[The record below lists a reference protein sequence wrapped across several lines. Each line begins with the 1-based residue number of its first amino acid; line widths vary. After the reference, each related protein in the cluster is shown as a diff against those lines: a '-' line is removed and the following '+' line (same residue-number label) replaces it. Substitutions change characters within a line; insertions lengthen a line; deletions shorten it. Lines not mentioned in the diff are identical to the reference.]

1 MKTHVGGEASF
12 APTRRGESKSGSQ
25 ANQLW
30 HLLLS
35 PHLAVPARMLGASL
49 GMETCSQQAL
59 MTRFALAFAIFA
71 PSAAHR
77 LLHLPL
83 HSVALLFASS
93 SCRRRAEVGCHV
105 GSRFAP
111 APSGHFFHTVCVLSR
126 EPLAVCWRDGLLLL
140 ALVRCRDNCAPNLH
154 IGGNANKNLG
164 RPPWPPSCGCRTTS
178 KVSQSTS
185 HPVIKAPPGCRTL
198 LAPTRHPCPVG
209 SFFLVPKHPASLAP
223 APNHSARLCSQLGPL
238 KLVGVVQ
245 N

>member
-1 MKTHVGGEASF
+1 MRCERGDENACGWRSKLCANKTGGVEVGI
-12 APTRRGESKSGSQ
+12 TSKS
-25 ANQLW
+25 AW

-126 EPLAVCWRDGLLLL
+126 EPLAVCWRDGML
-140 ALVRCRDNCAPNLH
+140 AAAA
-154 IGGNANKNLG
+154 G
-164 RPPWPPSCGCRTTS
+164 T
-178 KVSQSTS
+178 
-185 HPVIKAPPGCRTL
+185 
-198 LAPTRHPCPVG
+198 
-209 SFFLVPKHPASLAP
+209 
-223 APNHSARLCSQLGPL
+223 GPL
-238 KLVGVVQ
+238 RR
-245 N
+245 